1 MPKTKSV
8 ETSGGVAVA
17 IRPSS
22 TSSTKSTKS
31 TKSNKRGGADMTADG
46 RVVLDVWISYREN
59 PTEDTRNVLVEHYLR
74 LVRYTA
80 DRLHA
85 RLPSEVMVE
94 DLMSSGVFGLM
105 DAIEAFDLDR
115 GVKFETYCTQR
126 IRGAIFDELRAMDW
140 VPRLVRSRTAKMER
154 ARKSLEMASGR
165 PATEDE
171 VTKHLEVDAGEF
183 AKIKRDS
190 RPTGMVSLNR
200 KWYEGDSNRDVTEMD
215 VVRDRRQETPLSK
228 LQRDDL
234 KYLLTRGL
242 SRAERLIVILYY
254 YEEMTMK
261 EIGVTLDLSE
271 SRVSQMHSSILAR
284 LKAQMQHRT
293 KDA

>member
-140 VPRLVRSRTAKMER
+140 VPRLVRSRTSKVDR
-154 ARKSLEMASGR
+154 ARKSIQMETGLK
-165 PATEDE
+165 ATDE
-171 VTKHLEVDAGEF
+171 QIIDILEVDVAEYE
-183 AKIKRDS
+183 KIERDS
-190 RPTGMVSLNR
+190 RPVRMSSLNR
-200 KWYEGDSNRDVTEMD
+200 KAYDSDSSKEVQEIDIISDQRQENPVTELQK
-215 VVRDRRQETPLSK
+215 RD
-228 LQRDDL
+228 LQL
-234 KYLLTRGL
+234 LLTKGL
-242 SRAERLIVILYY
+242 TRAERMIVVLYY

-261 EIGVTLDLSE
+261 EIGLTLDLSE

-284 LKAQMQHRT
+284 LKSQMQHRS
-293 KDA
+293 KEF